1 MKIRSLFLSSVLIA
15 GSASADSLWR
25 TDAAQNMCADKKAH
39 AIGDIVTI
47 LVQES
52 STATKDNNT
61 KTSKE
66 TGIDASV
73 ATFLYGGF
81 LAHKGQMPAMKATS
95 KSDFSGGGSIN
106 NKEDI
111 TARVAVRVIDVLPN
125 KNLVLEGKRQT
136 AFSGETQD
144 VVLRG
149 VVRPD
154 DISANN
160 TVYSYNIADATVTF
174 VNKGSVSNQ
183 QKKGWFTRIW
193 DFVGPF

>member
-1 MKIRSLFLSSVLIA
+1 LAASV
-15 GSASADSLWR
+15 SADSLWR
-25 TDAAQNMCADKKAH
+25 GDSAQNMLADKKAH
-39 AIGDIVTI
+39 AVGDIVTI
-47 LVQES
+47 LVQET

-61 KTSKE
+61 KTAKE

-73 ATFLYGGF
+73 ATFLFGGW
-81 LAHKGQMPAMKATS
+81 LAHKSQMPALKATS
-95 KSDFSGGGSIN
+95 KNNFNGGGAVA
-106 NKEDI
+106 NKEEI
-111 TARVAVRVIDVLPN
+111 IARIAVRVIDTLPN

-160 TVYSYNIADATVTF
+160 TVYSYNIADATVTIL
-174 VNKGSVSNQ
+174 NKGPVSNQ
-183 QKKGWFTRIW
+183 QKKGWFTKIW
-193 DFVGPF
+193 DFVSPF